1 MEPHNSYFLV
11 QKGNIPLYWSFLKNM
26 KQLND
31 GLINKLKRSY
41 KKEIDYIQNNIREF
55 SYDLKKDQ
63 TYENTIIII
72 TSDHGQLFG
81 EKNRYNH
88 GTFLEEELLS
98 VPLQIKYPNIFHNFS
113 NKTKGY
119 ITLAN
124 ISKFIKNIIS
134 NNDYD
139 ETLLYEE
146 IIYSESFGIHQE
158 LYIDHKK
165 LDNYSIN
172 KYDKHFIYLKTNKIT
187 GLYDVE
193 GKQFI
198 YIKNA
203 INTLN
208 RDEMIDNYY
217 KDIIK
222 RHFHQKTLNKLTSI
236 NK

>member
-98 VPLQIKYPNIFHNFS
+98 VPL
-113 NKTKGY
+113 
-119 ITLAN
+119 
-124 ISKFIKNIIS
+124 
-134 NNDYD
+134 
-139 ETLLYEE
+139 
-146 IIYSESFGIHQE
+146 
-158 LYIDHKK
+158 
-165 LDNYSIN
+165 
-172 KYDKHFIYLKTNKIT
+172 
-187 GLYDVE
+187 
-193 GKQFI
+193 
-198 YIKNA
+198 
-203 INTLN
+203 
-208 RDEMIDNYY
+208 
-217 KDIIK
+217 
-222 RHFHQKTLNKLTSI
+222 
-236 NK
+236 